1 MAVNKCDNPNANQ
14 QQARA
19 DLQEHGLQCEEWGG
33 DTQFRDISALKKQG
47 LDELLA
53 ELGTMLRPIRAHLS
67 LTIPQSNGQAL
78 ARIRAIGQV
87 DEEHYEGNQVHL
99 KTRIPPHLREEFAPY
114 IQGE

>member
-1 MAVNKCDNPNANQ
+1 
-14 QQARA
+14 
-19 DLQEHGLQCEEWGG
+19 
-33 DTQFRDISALKKQG
+33 
-47 LDELLA
+47 
-53 ELGTMLRPIRAHLS
+53 AHLS

-99 KTRIPPHLREEFAPY
+99 KARIPPHLREEFAPY